1 MKVLMIFDIYDHVR
15 NYTGAYHRIESTF
28 NSAFENDLNY
38 TYKAIYIGN
47 EPGFIN
53 TPKQLNDALLNE
65 DYDIAVV
72 SEGGDMVVDL
82 QVAKKIGKKL
92 FIMHWEGWSGVSNN
106 PLTNFLAIYK
116 KPRIWGA
123 INQPASIYEFSQYCN
138 VLCYD
143 FGYGEIYPN
152 IYAVWNPY
160 NSKLYKLDESIERDI
175 DASHNGAV
183 VTPERIRYV
192 ELFKRANFPI
202 TYTGSQQ
209 KHIFPY
215 QALLEEDYV
224 KIYQRSKIS
233 LCFNDSIFGQT
244 AVARKQKIIEA
255 GLCGGFPLV
264 TNPETYTTFK
274 GSWFKEGIHFISMN
288 ENNCIDK
295 IKYYLNHPDKRK
307 EISENLHKEINSY
320 HTDKHWWNRLFEWA
334 KDK

>member
-1 MKVLMIFDIYDHVR
+1 M
-15 NYTGAYHRIESTF
+15 
-28 NSAFENDLNY
+28 
-38 TYKAIYIGN
+38 
-47 EPGFIN
+47 
-53 TPKQLNDALLNE
+53 
-65 DYDIAVV
+65 
-72 SEGGDMVVDL
+72 
-82 QVAKKIGKKL
+82 
-92 FIMHWEGWSGVSNN
+92 
-106 PLTNFLAIYK
+106 
-116 KPRIWGA
+116 
-123 INQPASIYEFSQYCN
+123 
-138 VLCYD
+138 LCYD

-175 DASHNGAV
+175 DVSHNGAV

-307 EISENLHKEINSY
+307 EISENLHKEINAM
-320 HTDKHWWNRLFEWA
+320 A
-334 KDK
+334 KSDWQVYRIGKDDFSTKKIPTRSILKKTKSSKTSSDVKPAGAKAKLYT